1 MTLSLQEK
9 FRAELNEKQFEAVCY
24 DDGPS
29 LVVAGAGSGK
39 TRVLT
44 YKIAWL
50 IANGVEPWRILALT
64 FTNKA
69 AREMNGRIAAIC
81 DAKSANAVW
90 SGTFHSLFSRILR
103 IESEAVGIPHDFT
116 IYDSS
121 NTLSAI
127 KKIVKDL
134 GLDDKAYKASA
145 IAGRIS
151 KAKNLL
157 QLPADYAADKDNL
170 DRDRRNGVGELWR
183 IYQMYQDRLRVANAL
198 DFDDILLFTHRL
210 LFQNEEVRNKYRE
223 RFSRILV
230 DEYQDTNMAQ
240 LQILRLLTTPESRI
254 CVVGDDAQS
263 IYGFRGADITGILN
277 FTKHYPK
284 AHTVKL
290 ECNYRSTSTIV
301 EAANS
306 VIRHN
311 REQIFKQVYAAAPG
325 EGNKIKLIKA
335 DSDKDEARLVLQEV
349 ERLHFREHVEY
360 PEVAILYR
368 TNAQSRSLE
377 EACRR
382 NGIPYKIYGGMSF
395 YGRKEI
401 KDVLAY
407 LSLVCNPDDDE
418 AFLRVVNLPARGIG
432 ATTINRLRAHAIEQS
447 SSLWQALNGAAAIPS
462 LSNAAM
468 KKLLDF
474 RDLIASFREKISETS
489 AYQLTVQILEQ
500 SGMTAMFAADKTP
513 EGQAAKDN
521 INEFLSSVY
530 SKELEVQQTE
540 GGTLRLMDFMSYV
553 SLLTTTDEEGD
564 ADAAHINLMTIH
576 ASKGLEFDAVFIT
589 GMEDD
594 LFPSSSA
601 RLYPKEL
608 EEERRLFYVALT
620 RARKF
625 CILTHASNR
634 YVYGHMEMANPSPF
648 LDEVDPRYIERAGSR
663 SDLFRTPASLFG
675 GTNDFAARYR
685 QKASPQPSF
694 PKSRFT
700 PLGSRPLQQ
709 SPAPSPQ
716 TAQTACGV
724 KPGSVIVHERFG
736 RGTVVGIDGVGDS
749 TKIHV
754 HFEASGDKK
763 LLVKFARFQVI
774 S

>member
-1 MTLSLQEK
+1 
-9 FRAELNEKQFEAVCY
+9 
-24 DDGPS
+24 
-29 LVVAGAGSGK
+29 
-39 TRVLT
+39 
-44 YKIAWL
+44 
-50 IANGVEPWRILALT
+50 
-64 FTNKA
+64 
-69 AREMNGRIAAIC
+69 
-81 DAKSANAVW
+81 
-90 SGTFHSLFSRILR
+90 
-103 IESEAVGIPHDFT
+103 
-116 IYDSS
+116 
-121 NTLSAI
+121 
-127 KKIVKDL
+127 
-134 GLDDKAYKASA
+134 
-145 IAGRIS
+145 
-151 KAKNLL
+151 
-157 QLPADYAADKDNL
+157 
-170 DRDRRNGVGELWR
+170 
-183 IYQMYQDRLRVANAL
+183 
-198 DFDDILLFTHRL
+198 
-210 LFQNEEVRNKYRE
+210 
-223 RFSRILV
+223 
-230 DEYQDTNMAQ
+230 
-240 LQILRLLTTPESRI
+240 
-254 CVVGDDAQS
+254 
-263 IYGFRGADITGILN
+263 
-277 FTKHYPK
+277 
-284 AHTVKL
+284 
-290 ECNYRSTSTIV
+290 
-301 EAANS
+301 
-306 VIRHN
+306 
-311 REQIFKQVYAAAPG
+311 
-325 EGNKIKLIKA
+325 
-335 DSDKDEARLVLQEV
+335 
-349 ERLHFREHVEY
+349 
-360 PEVAILYR
+360 
-368 TNAQSRSLE
+368 
-377 EACRR
+377 
-382 NGIPYKIYGGMSF
+382 MSF

-447 SSLWQALNGAAAIPS
+447 SSLWQALGGAAAIPS

-474 RDLIASFREKISETS
+474 RDLIASFREKISEAS

-601 RLYPKEL
+601 RLYPKEM

-663 SDLFRTPASLFG
+663 STASRVSAPLFG

-709 SPAPSPQ
+709 SPAFTPASATPAPVA
-716 TAQTACGV
+716 AQSACGV